1 MACGGNEVWYLIIFV
16 DGDGL
21 NVEPER
27 KKRFLWT
34 KVLCRRNARKE
45 LGWIGSRKVGTAGES
60 FSGWRQNYSFQS
72 PSHHNRPLRNMLALF
87 NSLKKSDASAVV
99 RPVTFWLFLSG

>member
-34 KVLCRRNARKE
+34 KVLCRRNARKKH
-45 LGWIGSRKVGTAGES
+45 GWIGSRKNGTAGE
-60 FSGWRQNYSFQS
+60 REI
-72 PSHHNRPLRNMLALF
+72 L
-87 NSLKKSDASAVV
+87 
-99 RPVTFWLFLSG
+99 